1 MSQTALSQPQKR
13 SRSLLSVLGSI
24 GPVYYVLVLLFLFS
38 AWSQPTFTSS
48 RSLTNILVSS
58 TPLAIVIIGQTAT
71 MLVAGI
77 DLSVGAVISLTTA
90 IAALLM
96 ESHPDAAV
104 PVALLCLGV
113 GLLIG
118 LINGIG
124 AAYLNLN
131 PLILTLG
138 TSTAVQGVALYI
150 LSSPGG
156 LVTRGFR
163 EISRGTVSGVPYAAF
178 ILAALFIVGTY
189 VLRRTPYGLSVLA
202 VGGNEASARLSG
214 LHTRRI
220 KLSVYVL
227 SGLFAAL
234 GGLYLASRIGSGDP
248 TIGDPI
254 TTDSLSAAVLG
265 GTSLFGGVGSLWGG
279 LAGAF
284 ILGILGTMLNL
295 NNVNQFYQFIIKGL
309 ILIGALAINYL
320 QTRGKQS

>member
-1 MSQTALSQPQKR
+1 MSETTAAQRP
-13 SRSLLSVLGSI
+13 SRSLLSLLTRI
-24 GPVYYVLVLLFLFS
+24 GPVYYALVILFLFS
-38 AWSQPTFTSS
+38 ALSQPTFTSS
-48 RSLTNILVSS
+48 RSLNNILVSA

-77 DLSVGAVISLTTA
+77 DLSVGAIISLTTA

-96 ESHPDAAV
+96 QSNPDAVV
-104 PVALLCLGV
+104 PISLLCLVVGSLVGV
-113 GLLIG
+113 VNGL
-118 LINGIG
+118 G

-131 PLILTLG
+131 PLILTLATG
-138 TSTAVQGVALYI
+138 TAVQGIALSV

-163 EISRGTVSGVPYAAF
+163 EISRGTLGGIPYAAF
-178 ILAALFIVGTY
+178 ILIVIY
-189 VLRRTPYGLSVLA
+189 LISSFVLRRTSFGLSVLA

-220 KLSVYVL
+220 TLAVYVI
-227 SGLFAAL
+227 SGFFAAL

-254 TTDSLSAAVLG
+254 TLDSISAAVLG
-265 GTSLFGGVGSLWGG
+265 GTNLFGGFGSLWGG

-295 NNVNQFYQFIIKGL
+295 NNVNQFYQFIIKGV

-320 QTRGKQS
+320 QTRGKRQ